1 MASQLLTVEQE
12 SLSLKKKNTD
22 EEGCILILD
31 VSSNDSV
38 YILINL
44 YKANTENMQIDVLS
58 SWLKLLEE
66 FDTNPTKQL
75 VMDRN
80 FNLFFDS
87 KLGAQVWNPTIKKE
101 IIS

>member
-1 MASQLLTVEQE
+1 MEQE
-12 SLSLKKKNTD
+12 SLLLKKENTD
-22 EEGCILILD
+22 KEGCILILY
-31 VSSNDSV
+31 VSINDSV

-44 YKANTENMQIDVLS
+44 FNVNTENIQIDVLS

-66 FDTNPTKQL
+66 FNTNLAKQL

-87 KLGAQVWNPTIKKE
+87 KLEPQVWNSTIKKE

>member
-66 FDTNPTKQL
+66 FDTNPTKQV

-87 KLGAQVWNPTIKKE
+87 KLEAQVWNPTIKKE